1 MWERKE
7 IQTLLW
13 EMKKN
18 SNYSVP
24 GFLASAVSAGLK
36 KTSDLDLSLIFSQ
49 KKAVAAGVFTTNK
62 VKAAPILLS
71 QERIQKGFLR
81 AVIANTGCANAC
93 TGDQGLRDA
102 IQTAD
107 MVSKSLKIAPEET
120 VVASTGVIG
129 AHLPCN
135 LIKNALPSL
144 IKNLSPHNFESV
156 AKALMTTDSFPKIS
170 FFEGRAGGCPF
181 HLLGIAKGAGMIM
194 PNMATLL
201 SFLVTDINI
210 DSQTLWPLFRSA
222 VERTFNRITVDGETS
237 TNDMVLIMANGVAGN
252 GALTPKDS
260 KEFEKGASDVMGQ
273 LAYMIAKDGEGAT
286 KTVIIEVHGAASK
299 DDAHT
304 AARVVGNSNLVKT
317 TIFGQDPN
325 WGRIMAA
332 LGRAGITME
341 EKKVQIW
348 IEGIKIVEGGCMI
361 SEEEERKA
369 AERMKKEQIT
379 IIIHLNQGEW
389 KDRIT
394 TCDLTYDYIRINAGY
409 RT

>member
-1 MWERKE
+1 MNS
-7 IQTLLW
+7 ISN
-13 EMKKN
+13 KN
-18 SNYSVP
+18 SEIHNYSVP
-24 GFLASAVSAGLK
+24 GFLASAVPAGLK
-36 KTSDLDLSLIFSQ
+36 KTGELDLSLIFSQ

-62 VKAAPILLS
+62 VKAAPVLLS
-71 QERIQKGFLR
+71 QERIKKGFLR
-81 AVIANTGCANAC
+81 AVIANTGYANAC
-93 TGDQGLRDA
+93 TGTQGLHDA
-102 IQTAD
+102 IQTSD
-107 MVSKSLKIAPEET
+107 MASKELGISPEET

-129 AHLPCN
+129 AYLPCN
-135 LIKNALPSL
+135 LITKALPNL
-144 IKNLSPHNFESV
+144 VKNLSPHNFESV

-170 FFEGRAGGCPF
+170 YFEGRAEGRPF

-194 PNMATLL
+194 PNMATML
-201 SFLVTDINI
+201 SFLLTDIHI
-210 DSQTLWPLFRSA
+210 EYQTLWPIFRSA
-222 VERTFNRITVDGETS
+222 VESTFNRITVDGETS

-252 GALTPKDS
+252 KTLTTPNI
-260 KEFEKGASDVMGQ
+260 KEFEKGLTDVMGE

-341 EKKVQIW
+341 ENKVQIW
-348 IEGIKIVEGGCMI
+348 INGIKIVDGGLMI
-361 SEEEERKA
+361 SEGEERKA
-369 AERMKKEQIT
+369 AETMKKEQIT
-379 IIIHLNQGEW
+379 ITIHLNQGEW
-389 KDRIT
+389 KDRII

>member
-1 MWERKE
+1 
-7 IQTLLW
+7 
-13 EMKKN
+13 MKKDT
-18 SNYSVP
+18 NYSVP
-24 GFLASAVSAGLK
+24 GFLASAVPAGLK
-36 KTSDLDLSLIFSQ
+36 KTGELDLSLIFSQ

-62 VKAAPILLS
+62 VKAAPVLLS
-71 QERIQKGFLR
+71 QERIKKGFLR
-81 AVIANTGCANAC
+81 AVIANTGYANAC
-93 TGDQGLRDA
+93 TGTKGLHDA
-102 IQTAD
+102 IQTSD
-107 MVSKSLKIAPEET
+107 MASKELGISPEET

-129 AHLPCN
+129 AYLPCN
-135 LIKNALPSL
+135 LITKALPNL
-144 IKNLSPHNFESV
+144 VKNLSPHNFESV

-170 FFEGRAGGCPF
+170 YFEGRAEGRPF

-194 PNMATLL
+194 PNMATML
-201 SFLVTDINI
+201 SFLLTDIHI
-210 DSQTLWPLFRSA
+210 EYQTLWPVFRSA
-222 VERTFNRITVDGETS
+222 VESTFNRITVDGETS
-237 TNDMVLIMANGVAGN
+237 TNDMVLIMANGFAGN
-252 GALTPKDS
+252 KTLTTPDI
-260 KEFEKGASDVMGQ
+260 KEFEKGLTDVMGE

-341 EKKVQIW
+341 ENKVQIW
-348 IEGIKIVEGGCMI
+348 INGIKIVDGGLMI
-361 SEEEERKA
+361 SEGEERKA
-369 AERMKKEQIT
+369 AETMKKEQIT
-379 IIIHLNQGEW
+379 ITIHLNQGEW
-389 KDRIT
+389 KDRII